1 MTIEAVEADA
11 VEAGEDVAASDA
23 FGAISTIE
31 AVEVADATDAID
43 AIVAIEPLRG
53 DWKAIEAT
61 RRKAID
67 AAHTKTAFQA
77 VNDQR
82 VRSE

>member
-1 MTIEAVEADA
+1 M
-11 VEAGEDVAASDA
+11 AASDA

-31 AVEVADATDAID
+31 VVEVADANDAIEAMD
-43 AIVAIEPLRG
+43 AIEPFRG

-61 RRKAID
+61 RRQAID
-67 AAHTKTAFQA
+67 AAHTKTALQA
-77 VNDQR
+77 VNGQR